1 MLNQDILKRSF
12 AMLLEEE
19 KVDYITSAACVCV
32 TAVSFRVDAMMLVEV
47 RSVLLSF
54 SPHSVFYIRL

>member
-1 MLNQDILKRSF
+1 
-12 AMLLEEE
+12 MLLEEE

-54 SPHSVFYIRL
+54 SPHLVFYILL